1 MFERLKQA
9 MGLEKKAAGVS
20 LTDPALI
27 EILGG
32 SGPTASGVSVTTA
45 TAMRCPAVFGAV
57 RVLAESV
64 ASLPIHVYRRTPDG
78 GRERAS
84 DHPLEAILS
93 DAANPWT
100 PASEFR
106 LLMATAHA
114 LDGNAYAFKN
124 LDGSGKIA
132 ELIQLET
139 SAVSVARNSRTLEP
153 VYRVTDAD
161 NKVREY
167 SRSEILHIR
176 GVGSSLLKGDSPVAL
191 GREAIGLSITLE
203 QHAAG
208 LFGRG
213 ARVSGVLKAGR
224 VLGAEAIQRLR
235 SSWDRM
241 YSGGV
246 NGGKTCI
253 LEDGM
258 DFTQLQL
265 SSVDAQFLE
274 MRKFQL
280 QEVARLW
287 RVPLHLIGDLD
298 RATFNNTEQMGA
310 QFLSYCLLPLL
321 RTWQDAIRITCL
333 TPEERREYFVEFVV
347 DDLARA
353 DLAGRFTA
361 YSQAINAGILN
372 PNEIRAMEN
381 RGPYKGGEIYM
392 RPSNTAPAPSAGAS
406 QEKAA

>member
-1 MFERLKQA
+1 
-9 MGLEKKAAGVS
+9 MGLEKKAALP

-45 TAMRCPAVFGAV
+45 NAMRCPAVFGAV

-64 ASLPIHVYRRTPDG
+64 ASLPVHVYRKTPDG

-106 LLMATAHA
+106 LLMETAHA
-114 LDGNAYAFKN
+114 LDGNAYAYVN
-124 LDGSGKIA
+124 RDRDGRVV

-139 SAVSVARNSRTLEP
+139 SAVSVARNSKTLEP
-153 VYRVTDAD
+153 VYRVTDSE
-161 NKVREY
+161 NQQREY

-176 GVGSSLLKGDSPVAL
+176 GIGTSLLKGDSPVAM
-191 GREAIGLSITLE
+191 GREAIGLSMTLE
-203 QHAAG
+203 QHAGG

-213 ARVSGVLKAGR
+213 ARVSGILKAKR
-224 VLGAEAIQRLR
+224 QLNDQVLSRLR
-235 SSWDRM
+235 ASWDRM
-241 YSGGV
+241 YSGGT

-253 LEDGM
+253 LEDEM
-258 DFTQLQL
+258 DFQQLQL

-280 QEVARLW
+280 QEVARIW
-287 RVPLHLIGDLD
+287 RVPLHLMGDLD

-310 QFLSYCLLPLL
+310 QFLSYCLLPIL
-321 RTWQDAIRITCL
+321 RLWQDAIRITCL
-333 TPEERREYFVEFVV
+333 SPEERREYFVEFLV

-353 DLAGRFTA
+353 DLAARFA
-361 YSQAINAGILN
+361 SYSQAINAGILN

-381 RGPYKGGEIYM
+381 RGPYKGGETYM
-392 RPSNTAPAPSAGAS
+392 RPVNTAPAPSAGAS
-406 QEKAA
+406 QERAA